1 MLLELILLDTEPI
14 SLPKFISAQKLLEDK
29 FILEFSTN
37 GKNRKIDKRKSQT
50 IELTIGDIAFIVK
63 PHSDFVCDTIVRGI
77 LPKRHNGLE
86 SPTVYVLVT
95 DNKFDFYNITEIA
108 DKKYRI
114 LDRTLKNVI
123 VRRMFTIHQL
133 AYFLIKELEK
143 DITKYKPKL
152 VVITGGFFLSDSQIT
167 KQDKDWLYPQMIQAI
182 KKVKD
187 SIILV
192 FSPSRLSNLMNYG

>member
-1 MLLELILLDTEPI
+1 MILLDNEPI

-29 FILEFSTN
+29 FILEFSSNNDKNNKKVRKTRRQTN
-37 GKNRKIDKRKSQT
+37 
-50 IELTIGDIAFIVK
+50 ELTIGDIACFVK
-63 PHSDFVCDTIVRGI
+63 PHTDFVCDTNVRGI

-95 DNKFDFYNITEIA
+95 DNKFDFYNITEIT
-108 DKKYRI
+108 DKKYKI
-114 LDRTLKNVI
+114 LDKALQRII
-123 VRRMFTIHQL
+123 VQRMFTIYQL
-133 AYFLIKELEK
+133 AHFLIIDLEK
-143 DITKYKPKL
+143 NLEKYKSKL
-152 VVITGGFFLSDSQIT
+152 VVITGDFFLSDPQIT

-192 FSPSRLSNLMNYG
+192 FSPTRLSNLVNYG

>member
-1 MLLELILLDTEPI
+1 MILLDNEPI

-29 FILEFSTN
+29 FILEFSN
-37 GKNRKIDKRKSQT
+37 NNKIKRKQEKT
-50 IELTIGDIAFIVK
+50 IELTIGEIACFVK

-114 LDRTLKNVI
+114 LDRALKRII
-123 VRRMFTIHQL
+123 VRRMFTIYQL
-133 AYFLIKELEK
+133 AHFLIKDLEK
-143 DITKYKPKL
+143 NLEKYKSKL
-152 VVITGGFFLSDSQIT
+152 
-167 KQDKDWLYPQMIQAI
+167 
-182 KKVKD
+182 
-187 SIILV
+187 LV
-192 FSPSRLSNLMNYG
+192 SNFC